1 MSKCQCFTCKH
12 HDNPKLKKAY
22 CIGYVEACEWF
33 LNWAKENNVQMGSI
47 SEDDL
52 GGIYAQIKCNYDETQ
67 CYMAD
72 LPDLDADLDNDKQ
85 DMYIFALRYCL
96 GRDTLS
102 VIVCADE
109 IRKNIKEFST
119 RVLQIMI
126 RDIEGFLSRN
136 LIDNCLD
143 KNNKQKLCPD
153 YIISTW
159 ESLLSQLRYE
169 LTTK

>member
-1 MSKCQCFTCKH
+1 MKIQTNYHTHTYLCKH
-12 HDNPKLKKAY
+12 ATGTIDDYVDRAIALGY
-22 CIGYVEACEWF
+22 TDIG
-33 LNWAKENNVQMGSI
+33 I
-47 SEDDL
+47 SDHCPFTEELVRLIYSKRMTMDDFTNT
-52 GGIYAQIKCNYDETQ
+52 Y
-67 CYMAD
+67 
-72 LPDLDADLDNDKQ
+72 LPDLDADLDNDEQ

-102 VIVCADE
+102 AIDCADE

-119 RVLQIMI
+119 RVLQVMI
-126 RDIEGFLSRN
+126 RDIEGFLSRHP
-136 LIDNCLD
+136 IDNCLD
-143 KNNKQKLCPD
+143 KNNKQALCPD